1 MLARLYARAPDSLR
15 IYALDFIGR
24 SLYNAKES
32 VDPTILNRFQEL
44 WDQRIKTVRDTK
56 PKSKELISFGWWFVS
71 AKFDDNWAI
80 LQLRNVLEFAGDI
93 RPDHMVLARLA
104 TLSVKMPLLTVK
116 CIALLVESD
125 KEGWHMH
132 VWNEHARTILSDA
145 LQSTDD
151 NARQIALNLINC
163 IGTRGYL
170 AFRDLLSICKS

>member
-1 MLARLYARAPDSLR
+1 M
-15 IYALDFIGR
+15 
-24 SLYNAKES
+24 
-32 VDPTILNRFQEL
+32 
-44 WDQRIKTVRDTK
+44 
-56 PKSKELISFGWWFVS
+56 
-71 AKFDDNWAI
+71 
-80 LQLRNVLEFAGDI
+80 
-93 RPDHMVLARLA
+93 
-104 TLSVKMPLLTVK
+104 KMPLLTVK
-116 CIALLVESD
+116 CLALLVESD